1 MPPAKQK
8 KHLKRVAGSNLRRK
22 ASKKPRGD
30 DDEGEKGSGDD
41 DEGEKGSGDDGEGE
55 KGSGDDGEGEKGSGK
70 CSDLFNT

>member
-8 KHLKRVAGSNLRRK
+8 KHLKRVAGSNYRRN

-30 DDEGEKGSGDD
+30 DD
-41 DEGEKGSGDDGEGE
+41 EGE